1 MSYANAMRYLQKNL
15 FNFVKG
21 RGVRHEVIAAMLQ
34 ARQFNQFITEQDLGN
49 GPGKA
54 RQLKINY
61 YAPICDTSGTCGA
74 DLCSGGTAVPPSQAF
89 FQMQE
94 CTASPVFLINKD
106 DLRYIDGDYSFS
118 DNAQSIIFAYL
129 ATAQKN
135 LATAI
140 LAKLVANVGL
150 QPNGNATTLLPWVD
164 KNTGAMNPIGLWEVE
179 RAYRDTGYGTSP
191 FIVGGQD
198 VFYWQKATEIAGLN
212 AQGQNLARLDR
223 TNAYHETLVD
233 AAFADPTYNHI
244 ISFDPQVLKFVTFS
258 ENAGMFAT
266 DLDKITDMDTMYA
279 RGGTDYIEGTLVDP
293 VYGLIWDLNAVY
305 DKCDKVFRF
314 QFQLKWDI
322 YFMPEAVCN
331 IQGVNG
337 IFHFT
342 TCAPTITECPTG
354 SPVTPASTSTF
365 DLETSTIFGSP
376 AVPVYVGSLT
386 VGNITTQPNATVANA
401 TEFTA
406 MLNAE
411 IPGYTFSLVGTEIRY
426 TGYSAVTGNIN
437 GGDASGGYDL
447 VWS

>member
-15 FNFVKG
+15 FDYVRG
-21 RGVRHEVIAAMLQ
+21 RGVRHEVIAAMMQ
-34 ARQFNQFITEQDLGN
+34 ARQFNQFITEADLGN
-49 GPGKA
+49 GPGKK

-61 YAPICDTSGTCGA
+61 YAPICDTSGTC
-74 DLCSGGTAVPPSQAF
+74 DDNLCTGGTAVPPSQAF
-89 FQMQE
+89 FEMNE

-106 DLRYIDGDYSFS
+106 DLRFIDGEYSFS
-118 DNAQSIIFAYL
+118 QNAQSIIFAYL
-129 ATAQKN
+129 NTAQKN

-150 QPNGNATTLLPWVD
+150 QPNGNATTLLPWID
-164 KNTGAMNPIGLWEVE
+164 KNTGAINPIGLWEVE
-179 RAYRDTGYGTSP
+179 RAYRDTGYGSNP

-212 AQGQNLARLDR
+212 ALGQNLAQLGR
-223 TNAYHETLVD
+223 TNAYHETLTD
-233 AAFADPTYNHI
+233 AAFADPTYNHV

-293 VYGLIWDLNAVY
+293 TYGLIWDLNATY

-322 YFMPEAVCN
+322 YFLPEAVCN

-354 SPVTPASTSTF
+354 SPVVPASASNF

-376 AVPVYVGSLT
+376 ACPIFVASLT
-386 VGNITTQPNATVANA
+386 VGNQTTQPNATVENV
-401 TEFTA
+401 TELAA
-406 MLNAE
+406 MLNE
-411 IPGYTFSLVGTEIRY
+411 HINGYTFTVVGTEIRY
-426 TGYSAVTGNIN
+426 NGYSAVTGNIN
-437 GGDASGGYDL
+437 GGR
-447 VWS
+447 